1 MAYQKD
7 TCSLKKH
14 FFYEKFH
21 VRLRMWNFCCIFAAE
36 LLKPLI
42 MRKLFTFFAALLC
55 VANMSAE
62 IVKIGDFYYEFSG
75 TTAKVV
81 QHNDYKSLTQAFIPS
96 SVTYEAHEYTVT
108 TIAEGAFE
116 SCTSLLAVS
125 IPSTVTTV
133 GDAAFASCTLLDSVA
148 WHPVQ
153 LPSAGYVTNTC
164 PFHNDANITKF
175 TFGATVQRIPAYLC
189 YYLSG
194 IKSIEFPEGLQ
205 SIGANA
211 FNSLSQITEVVLP
224 NSVTSIGQSAFANCS
239 NLASINIPPTLSAVP
254 RRFCYGSKITEITI
268 PASVSSIG
276 DDAFAATKLTEVTIP
291 ENITSVGN
299 TAFGSCP
306 NLQHVVWN
314 AKSATAGSATN
325 THPFYSCHLI
335 SITFGEQV
343 TSIPSYLCY
352 GQSTLT
358 DVFNY
363 AYTPQTITA
372 NVFTNVNKNTCVLYV
387 PIDYIS
393 QYQAKDVWKD
403 FLNIIGVATG
413 LQYEDKNITVTYRKK
428 DGEPLYMEQQLWS
441 VPVAPLVEGFTF
453 LRWEIQAGN
462 LEDGI
467 ILQAVYQ
474 SNDPTDAPA
483 VYTNPEDPAQKL
495 IREGNVYILRDNKMY
510 TIRGQRVH

>member
-1 MAYQKD
+1 M
-7 TCSLKKH
+7 
-14 FFYEKFH
+14 
-21 VRLRMWNFCCIFAAE
+21 RMWNFCYIFAAE

-55 VANMSAE
+55 VASVSADA
-62 IVKIGDFYYEFSG
+62 VKIGDFYYEFSG

-96 SVTYEAHEYTVT
+96 SVTYETHEYTVT
-108 TIAEGAFE
+108 TIAKDAFS

-133 GDAAFASCTLLDSVA
+133 GSMAFAYCTWLDSVA

-153 LPSAGYVTNTC
+153 LPSASYATNTC
-164 PFHNDANITKF
+164 PFYNDANITKF

-205 SIGANA
+205 SIGENA
-211 FNSLSQITEVVLP
+211 FNNLSQITEVVLP
-224 NSVTSIGQSAFANCS
+224 NSVTSIGLGAFANCS

-254 RRFCYGSKITEITI
+254 GRFCYGSKITEITI

-276 DDAFAATKLTEVTIP
+276 YDAFAATKLTEVTIP

-299 TAFGSCP
+299 MAFGSCP

-325 THPFYSCHLI
+325 THPFNSCHLI

-363 AYTPQTITA
+363 AATPQTITA
-372 NVFTNVNKNTCVLYV
+372 NVFTNVDKSTCKLYV
-387 PIDYIS
+387 PKASLED
-393 QYQAKDVWKD
+393 YQAKAVWQD
-403 FLNIIGVATG
+403 FVHMIGELHTLKYADSLTTVSYLGQLNTDTLHKAP
-413 LQYEDKNITVTYRKK
+413 VTLR
-428 DGEPLYMEQQLWS
+428 M
-441 VPVAPLVEGFTF
+441 PVAPEIDGFTF
-453 LRWEIQAGN
+453 LKWVVLAGDFK
-462 LEDGI
+462 DGI
-467 ILQAVYQ
+467 VLQAIYEAG
-474 SNDPTDAPA
+474 SPTDAPA
-483 VYTNPEDPAQKL
+483 VYTNPEDPTQKL
-495 IREGNVYILRDNKMY
+495 IREGNVYILRDDKMY
-510 TIRGQRVH
+510 TIQGQRVH